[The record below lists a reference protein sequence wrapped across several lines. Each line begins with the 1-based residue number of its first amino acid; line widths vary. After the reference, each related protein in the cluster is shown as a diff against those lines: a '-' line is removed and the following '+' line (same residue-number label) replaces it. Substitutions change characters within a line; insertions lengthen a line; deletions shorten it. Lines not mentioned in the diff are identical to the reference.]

1 MDMSQIHDYTLEELE
16 EILDEACDTYYNSN
30 KTTLTDDEFDF
41 VKEFLISKYPY
52 TKYATKIGHNVKGTK
67 VQLPY
72 YMGSMDKF
80 KDEKKIVNWLKTY
93 DSGFVIMSKL
103 DGISALYVKN
113 GISQNLYTRGNGS
126 QGKDISHLLKYLNI
140 PDTSV
145 YTDLVVRGEI
155 LIKNST
161 FDKLDGDISNPR
173 NYVSGLVNS
182 HKPDPKKIGQLD
194 FVSYEMMYPQFKI
207 SEQLRKCRKIG
218 FNTVQHISV
227 KCVSHKQLS
236 QELDNF
242 KSKSPYL
249 IDGIIIRH
257 NENYPHNTSGNPKY
271 AFAFKKD
278 SIDQITTA
286 TIKTIHWNVS
296 KYGILKPQIEIKP
309 VTIGGV
315 NIRYITGKNA
325 RYIYD
330 NNIGIG
336 TIVKIIRSGDVIPNI
351 LEVIK
356 PSKEPTMPDDYEWD
370 CNYVEIKSIDE
381 SDEDL
386 QNIKLITFFFK
397 TIKVDNLGPGI
408 VQRLYDEEYD
418 TVKKILRIKK
428 VDLLQIEGF
437 KETLATKITE
447 NIKTSLA
454 DISVIDL
461 MVASSIFGRGFG
473 RRKLELLYYNI
484 PNLMS
489 LQANNALID
498 RIISIDGFSTK
509 TATQFVQCFD
519 TFKVYLKDLNIK
531 NYSIDVDT
539 KKAKLN
545 KNIVFTGFR
554 NNSLETEL
562 EKVGYY
568 VNNTINSET
577 YMVVTKDIN
586 SASSKLKTARQKN
599 IKIVNLDDFIK
610 LLKTL

>member
-80 KDEKKIVNWLKTY
+80 KEEKKIVNWLKTY
-93 DSGFVIMSKL
+93 NDDFVIMSKL

-113 GISQNLYTRGNGS
+113 GISQNLYTRGNGTH
-126 QGKDISHLLKYLNI
+126 GKDISHLLKYLNM
-140 PDTSV
+140 PDTSL

-194 FVSYEMMYPQFKI
+194 FVSYEILYPQFKI

-218 FNTVQHISV
+218 FNTVQHIRV

-236 QELDNF
+236 QELDEF

-278 SIDQITTA
+278 SIEQITTA

-315 NIRYITGKNA
+315 NIKYITGKNA

-330 NNIGIG
+330 NNIGTG

-356 PSKEPTMPDDYEWD
+356 PSKEPTMPDTYEWD
-370 CNYVEIKSIDE
+370 SNYVEIKSIDE
-381 SDEDL
+381 CDEDI
-386 QNIKLITFFFK
+386 QNVKLITFFFK

-428 VDLLQIEGF
+428 ADLLEIEGF

-454 DISVIDL
+454 NISVIDI

-473 RRKLELLYYNI
+473 RKKLELLYYNI

-531 NYSIDVDT
+531 SYSVDVDT
-539 KKAKLN
+539 KKTKLN

-586 SASSKLKTARQKN
+586 SSSSKLKTARQKN